1 MKKVGELVKIKENA
15 DEIRTDHL
23 HDTCVTPYMCREY
36 AGNTGKII
44 AVEKK
49 RYTDQLVYNI
59 DSWWWE
65 EYYLESIGNFNCSS
79 LI

>member
-1 MKKVGELVKIKENA
+1 MKKVGDFVKIKGNA
-15 DEIRTDHL
+15 DEIRRDHWN
-23 HDTCVTPYMCREY
+23 TCVTPYMCREY

-49 RYTDQLVYNI
+49 KDTDQLVYNI

-65 EYYLESIGNFNCSS
+65 EYYFESLGNFKCNS

>member
-15 DEIRTDHL
+15 DEIRKDHWR
-23 HDTCVTPYMCREY
+23 DSCVTEYMCRTY
-36 AGNTGKII
+36 AGKTLSIH
-44 AVEKK
+44 AVDTHHGEI
-49 RYTDQLVYNI
+49 VYCI

-65 EYYLESIGNFNCSS
+65 EYYLESIGNFNCNS